1 MDEKRKFHI
10 NQKQI
15 RGKPQVSAFKGG
27 AEERQRIQHSRG
39 TSLHKLSSSSS
50 SSSNKIVVVKIKKSF
65 SSSPPPLPPAAA
77 AAHNEEADMELNI
90 WPTL

>member
-1 MDEKRKFHI
+1 M
-10 NQKQI
+10 
-15 RGKPQVSAFKGG
+15 SAFKGG

-50 SSSNKIVVVKIKKSF
+50 SSNKIVVVKIKKSF
-65 SSSPPPLPPAAA
+65 SSPPPLPPAA